1 MSVELLMYAAALFL
15 VGLGFFL
22 LGYAS
27 GIKSQKTRDEK
38 YIRDTMPKTVGT
50 LLIETT
56 DPDGPY
62 LFVDL
67 NVPVDE
73 VGSHKKVAM
82 DVQTNGPANS
92 RD

>member
-1 MSVELLMYAAALFL
+1 MSVELMVYAAALFL
-15 VGLGFFL
+15 VGLGLFF

-27 GIKSQKTRDEK
+27 GIKSQKTHDEK
-38 YIRDTMPKTVGT
+38 YIKESFPKTVGT
-50 LLIETT
+50 LLIETS

-73 VGSHKKVAM
+73 VGSRKKVSM
-82 DVQTNGPANS
+82 NVQTNGPDIS

>member
-1 MSVELLMYAAALFL
+1 
-15 VGLGFFL
+15 
-22 LGYAS
+22 
-27 GIKSQKTRDEK
+27 
-38 YIRDTMPKTVGT
+38 MPKTVGT

>member
-1 MSVELLMYAAALFL
+1 MNVEHLIAIAAIFL
-15 VGLGFFL
+15 IGLGFFL
-22 LGYAS
+22 IGYAS
-27 GIKSQKTRDEK
+27 GIKSQKTRDES
-38 YIRDTMPKTVGT
+38 YIKKALPKTVGT

-82 DVQTNGPANS
+82 NVQTNGPDIS